1 MSDNQNRQFL
11 RQYSLM
17 IGESGKNGLLLTSE
31 DVSNDTGITGLR
43 VSFEIVKDTSSK
55 TNKSKIK
62 IWNLSDTS
70 LDIIEKQDIMIDLS
84 VGYKEDIGPV
94 RVFVGTSAS
103 VKTKEDNN
111 GMDVVTEIE
120 ALDGGIAVRD
130 SIVSMSAQKGAST
143 LNLIRAC
150 AKKMGLAYKIS
161 TDIQDKPYPN
171 GFSYCGYSKQLMDTL
186 CEKLGASWSIQ
197 NGIAQITLNKG
208 TAGYRGVK
216 FNASTGLIGRPER
229 MVVSSK
235 VANVK
240 SPNETTEKETKVIR
254 EEVETTNKRM
264 KKKKII
270 EKEKKSKTN
279 EKTGWKIKTLL
290 APTVIPGEEVEIES
304 NAVNGRF
311 KVDKVTHTGDIYGS
325 DWFSE
330 IEVVEIPK

>member
-1 MSDNQNRQFL
+1 MSDSQNRQFL
-11 RQYSLM
+11 RQYDLM
-17 IGESGKNGLLLTSE
+17 IGESGKGGLHLTSE
-31 DVSNDTGITGLR
+31 DKSNDTGITGLR
-43 VSFEIVKDTSSK
+43 VYFEIVKDSSSK

-62 IWNLSDTS
+62 IWNLSDKS
-70 LDIIEKQDIMIDLS
+70 LDIIEKEDIMIDLS

-94 RVFVGTSAS
+94 RIFIGTSAS

-130 SIVSMSAQKGAST
+130 SIVSMSAPQGAST
-143 LNLIRAC
+143 VNLVKAC
-150 AKKMGLAYKIS
+150 AKKMGLAYNIS
-161 TDIQDKPYPN
+161 SDVEDKPYPN
-171 GFSYCGYSKQLMDTL
+171 GFSFCNYSRYLMDTL

-208 TAGYRGVK
+208 TSGYKGVK

-229 MVVSSK
+229 MVISSK

-240 SPNETTEKETKVIR
+240 FPNSTTETKTIR
-254 EEVETTNKRM
+254 EEVETTGKRFS
-264 KKKKII
+264 KKKIV
-270 EKEKKSKTN
+270 ETAKKSKTN

-304 NAVNGRF
+304 NSVVGRF

>member
-1 MSDNQNRQFL
+1 MSENQNRQFL
-11 RQYSLM
+11 RQYDLM
-17 IGESGKNGLLLTSE
+17 IGESGKGGLHLTSE
-31 DVSNDTGITGLR
+31 DKSNDTGITGLR
-43 VSFEIVKDTSSK
+43 VSFEIVKDATSK

-62 IWNLSDTS
+62 IWNLSEKS
-70 LDIIEKQDIMIDLS
+70 LDIIEKEDIMIDLS

-94 RVFVGTSAS
+94 RIFIGTSAS

-130 SIVSMSAQKGAST
+130 SIVSVSAPQGAST
-143 LNLIRAC
+143 INLIKAC
-150 AKKMGLAYKIS
+150 AKKMGLSYKIS
-161 TDIQDKPYPN
+161 SDVEDKSYPN
-171 GFSYCGYSKQLMDTL
+171 GFSFCNYSRYLMDAL

-208 TAGYRGVK
+208 TSGYLGVK

-229 MVVSSK
+229 MVISSK

-240 SPNETTEKETKVIR
+240 SPNATETKTIR
-254 EEVETTNKRM
+254 EEIETIGTRLR
-264 KKKKII
+264 KKKVI
-270 EKEKKSKTN
+270 ETAKKSKTN

-290 APTVIPGEEVEIES
+290 APTVMPGEEVEIES
-304 NAVNGRF
+304 NSVVGRF

-325 DWFSE
+325 EWFSE

>member
-11 RQYSLM
+11 RQYELM
-17 IGESGKNGLLLTSE
+17 IGESGKGGLLLTSE
-31 DVSNDTGITGLR
+31 DKSNDTGITGLR
-43 VSFEIVKDTSSK
+43 VSFEIIKDASSK

-62 IWNLSDTS
+62 IWNLSDKS
-70 LDIIEKQDIMIDLS
+70 LDLIEKEDIMIDLS
-84 VGYKEDIGPV
+84 AGYKEDIGPV
-94 RVFVGTSAS
+94 RIFVGTSAS

-111 GMDVVTEIE
+111 GMDVITEIE

-130 SIVSMSAQKGAST
+130 SIVSMSAPQGAST
-143 LNLIRAC
+143 INLIKAC

-161 TDIQDKPYPN
+161 SDVEDKPYPN
-171 GFSYCGYSKQLMDTL
+171 GFSFCNYSRYLMDTL

-229 MVVSSK
+229 LVVSSK
-235 VANVK
+235 VAK
-240 SPNETTEKETKVIR
+240 AKEAEKERQKKIR
-254 EEVETTNKRM
+254 EAAQSSRRRR
-264 KKKKII
+264 KKKK
-270 EKEKKSKTN
+270 EVQKKKKSKTT

-304 NAVNGRF
+304 YAVTGRF
-311 KVDKVTHTGDIYGS
+311 KVDKVKHTGDIYG
-325 DWFSE
+325 DEWFSE